1 VVSHDRVFLDNVV
14 TSVFVFEGEGVVN
27 EYVGGYTDWLNY
39 SLAKKKEQATAD
51 KKEAKAAIQKSVLAT
66 IKAKKRSYKEQ
77 KELDELP
84 LIIEGLEEKQ
94 TAITAKMN
102 ATNFYQQEQD
112 SINTTLAELTEVGK
126 NLEGVYSRWDELEA
140 MAE

>member
-1 VVSHDRVFLDNVV
+1 L
-14 TSVFVFEGEGVVN
+14 
-27 EYVGGYTDWLNY
+27 LNY
-39 SLAKKKEQATAD
+39 SLAKKKEQAKAD
-51 KKEAKAAIQKSVLAT
+51 KKEAKAAIQKPVLAT